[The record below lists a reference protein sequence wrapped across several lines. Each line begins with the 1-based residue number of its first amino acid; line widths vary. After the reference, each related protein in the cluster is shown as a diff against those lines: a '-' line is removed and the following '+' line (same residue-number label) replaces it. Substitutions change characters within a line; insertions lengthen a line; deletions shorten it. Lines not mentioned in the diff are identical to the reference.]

1 MKNQE
6 LKKLE
11 KSLKFWYNIYVIKR
25 NNSKII
31 CCIYNEEKPPSTVA
45 IRCKRR
51 PTFGKAKVP
60 PKSQKA
66 GKNVRL
72 ADLNATGD
80 QTSKCSDK
88 QYKYEAKMS
97 G

>member
-1 MKNQE
+1 MRKN
-6 LKKLE
+6 LHRPSLFDVKGDRPLE
-11 KSLKFWYNIYVIKR
+11 KQKFHLSRKKR
-25 NNSKII
+25 
-31 CCIYNEEKPPSTVA
+31 V
-45 IRCKRR
+45 
-51 PTFGKAKVP
+51 
-60 PKSQKA
+60 
-66 GKNVRL
+66 KNVRL